1 MNEKVIQI
9 LKILGYVLLG
19 SLIVVI
25 IMAAFGKFNKCPA
38 NDCSKCPANDC
49 SKCPP
54 TNDCSKCPPTNDCSK
69 CPTVNKIN
77 CNAACKKDSWL
88 SNCCTTS
95 NNPFDG
101 IQNIII
107 LEADNND
114 KNLSSSNQDLINT
127 KFKEHG
133 GWCFEN
139 EDQFSDKRTLFLL
152 KPGTHNIILYVN
164 YYMSF
169 AGLGTTPNEVIVNQL
184 IVHNS
189 SGNDIYNSSGIN
201 ICSNPDVLIY
211 GTGKNSGNPAATE
224 NFWRSV
230 ENLTVLKDSIWAVSQ
245 ACPIRRV
252 VFKSKLSLAEGS
264 WASGGFSSDCIFN
277 NVDPGG
283 NQQWLYKNCYF
294 NNNPSHCSWSTMYLN
309 CSNSSTASNCTNF
322 NQVIYTK
329 DTDIKS
335 RQKPSLIFDGT
346 NYKVLVNNISTSYP
360 SAGDDSY
367 YSSSSELINID
378 DFYITQSSDNS
389 DTINS
394 YINKGKHIIL
404 SPGIYNL
411 SDTIVVTKSDTI
423 ILGYGFVT
431 LVAPSNGNPCILVND
446 DADNVTIASILFVSY
461 YSNNSTNYSTT
472 LLRWGKSDK
481 SNKVG
486 YAHDIFTRVGGAV
499 TGYTKCDSM
508 VEINSNG
515 IIGDNFWLWRAD
527 HGYDIGFDKNVSNN
541 GLIVNGDNV
550 VMCGLAVEHCQQDF
564 VVWNGNNGKTLW
576 FQSETPYDIYDNNTW
591 TYSVYVVNGNNHV
604 ATCLGGY
611 TFFNNSDV
619 IINCLFTDSGSNN
632 SLTYLF
638 NYFSNI
644 GSSSKNNKLI
654 KIYNKKDDIN
664 IATTNTFT
672 FLCNAQMPNNY
683 NKKWYK

>member
-77 CNAACKKDSWL
+77 CDAACKKDSWL

-114 KNLSSSNQDLINT
+114 KKLSSSNQDLINT

-139 EDQFSDKRTLFLL
+139 EVQFYTKRTLFLL

-189 SGNDIYNSSGIN
+189 SGNDIYNNAGIN
-201 ICSNPDVLIY
+201 ICSNPDVSTY
-211 GTGKNSGNPAATE
+211 GIGHGSANPAATE

-230 ENLTVLKDSIWAVSQ
+230 ENLTVLGDSIWAVSQ
-245 ACPIRRV
+245 ACPLRRV
-252 VFKSKLSLAEGS
+252 VFKSKLSLAEGA

-283 NQQWLYKNCYF
+283 NQQWLYKNCNF
-294 NNNPSHCSWSTMYLN
+294 NNTPSDCSWSTMYLN
-309 CSNSSTASNCTNF
+309 CSNSSTASNCTNT

-360 SAGDDSY
+360 SAGNDSY
-367 YSSSSELINID
+367 YSSSSKLINID

-394 YINKGKHIIL
+394 YIDKGKHIIL

-446 DADNVTIASILFVSY
+446 DADNVTIASILFESKY
-461 YSNNSTNYSTT
+461 TINTST
-472 LLRWGKSDK
+472 LLRWGG
-481 SNKVG
+481 NKNIHTG

-499 TGYTKCDSM
+499 NGYTKCDSM

-527 HGYDIGFDKNVSNN
+527 HGNPSGIGFDTNVSNN

-576 FQSETPYDIYDNNTW
+576 FQSETPYDIRDNNIW

-611 TFFNNSDV
+611 TFFNTSN
-619 IINCLFTDSGSNN
+619 ITINCLFTDNSTSNSN

-638 NYFSNI
+638 NFFSNI
-644 GSSSKNNKLI
+644 LGVKNTVK
-654 KIYNKKDDIN
+654 KIYNKQTGDSN
-664 IATTNTFT
+664 ITTLGITL
-672 FLCNAQMPNNY
+672 LCNAQMPNNY